1 MHFPLRSVILGS
13 GSDSILETTVGE
25 DLLSQLSTPLGDA
38 IQAFIS
44 TAYFLVLSSVL
55 YHQFWF

>member
-13 GSDSILETTVGE
+13 GSDSIPETTAGE

-44 TAYFLVLSSVL
+44 IVYFAVLCSVL
-55 YHQFWF
+55 YHQFCF